1 MNEDK
6 EKPTVFH
13 FKPKPKD
20 ENHAGPNQHEN
31 QAKTRSAIK
40 KKEKMWRDRNQCKGA
55 SKVWFRHNGSV
66 CKSWSCGESTLANC
80 HLNGG
85 RNWPGMIR
93 LIDFKGCDGTPA
105 NFPFGETIWSFFVRG
120 AVEPPLE

>member
-40 KKEKMWRDRNQCKGA
+40 KKEKKQFERTRRVQ
-55 SKVWFRHNGSV
+55 VL
-66 CKSWSCGESTLANC
+66 EE
-80 HLNGG
+80 
-85 RNWPGMIR
+85 
-93 LIDFKGCDGTPA
+93 TPA
-105 NFPFGETIWSFFVRG
+105 EAPTEEKPAEETPQETTV
-120 AVEPPLE
+120 AE